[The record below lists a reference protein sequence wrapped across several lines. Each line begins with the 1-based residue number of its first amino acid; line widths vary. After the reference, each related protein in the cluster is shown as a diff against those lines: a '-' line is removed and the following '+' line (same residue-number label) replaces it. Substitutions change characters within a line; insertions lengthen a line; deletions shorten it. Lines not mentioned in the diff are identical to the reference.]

1 MKVVELLTVVA
12 YGMEL
17 LSLLLAIEDLLV
29 FA

>member
-1 MKVVELLTVVA
+1 VEALDLLAVVA

-17 LSLLLAIEDLLV
+17 LSLLLAIEDLPV

>member
-1 MKVVELLTVVA
+1 MKVVELLMVVA